1 MACCILY
8 RGDVV
13 PKDINGNRGSDFGFA
28 RRNVLLATISTLKA
42 NRNIQFVDWCPTG
55 RSGSRATIVED
66 RIGRFQNWDQ
76 LSTSNRRARW

>member
-13 PKDINGNRGSDFGFA
+13 PKDINGNRDERTAGAERILFSC
-28 RRNVLLATISTLKA
+28 VSIATISTLKA

-55 RSGSRATIVED
+55 KVD
-66 RIGRFQNWDQ
+66 
-76 LSTSNRRARW
+76 

>member
-13 PKDINGNRGSDFGFA
+13 PKDINGNRLCLWLYENMKTSFFCI
-28 RRNVLLATISTLKA
+28 ATISSLKA

-55 RSGSRATIVED
+55 KN
-66 RIGRFQNWDQ
+66 F
-76 LSTSNRRARW
+76 

>member
-13 PKDINGNRGSDFGFA
+13 PKDINGNRFCSSLYEKMIMIIFCI
-28 RRNVLLATISTLKA
+28 ATISTLKA

-55 RSGSRATIVED
+55 KCS
-66 RIGRFQNWDQ
+66 
-76 LSTSNRRARW
+76 

>member
-13 PKDINGNRGSDFGFA
+13 PKDINGKRDDAFGLSNRSS
-28 RRNVLLATISTLKA
+28 LLATISTLKA

-55 RSGSRATIVED
+55 RVESDLSVETIDTIDQVLKLGSIINPR
-66 RIGRFQNWDQ
+66 Q
-76 LSTSNRRARW
+76 

>member
-13 PKDINGNRGSDFGFA
+13 PKDINGNRFDS
-28 RRNVLLATISTLKA
+28 VLYENMGMSLFCIATISTLKA

-55 RSGSRATIVED
+55 E
-66 RIGRFQNWDQ
+66 
-76 LSTSNRRARW
+76 SN